1 MFYTRVKGEVER
13 DLAAL
18 GLQRLVVMRPSLLL
32 GDRTES
38 RPGERLA
45 ILLSRP
51 LGALMI
57 GPLSKYR
64 AIDSRDVAC
73 R

>member
-32 GDRTES
+32 GDPGVQRTDGTMITRRCHS
-38 RPGERLA
+38 LLGLA
-45 ILLSRP
+45 APFTCEGDHGI
-51 LGALMI
+51 
-57 GPLSKYR
+57 
-64 AIDSRDVAC
+64 
-73 R
+73 